1 MQTVKEVVKKHQV
14 WSDDLEEY
22 VIPISKLDQAIAE
35 FEGKPFEEKL
45 SDLQEAM
52 SKLGDMFNEVGK
64 KLND

>member
-1 MQTVKEVVKKHQV
+1 MKIAKEVIKKYSR
-14 WSDDLEEY
+14 WSEDLNEE
-22 VIPISKLDQAIAE
+22 VIPVSTLEAMMNE
-35 FEGKPFEEKL
+35 FEEKPFEEKL

>member
-1 MQTVKEVVKKHQV
+1 MKIAKEIIKKYSRWSEDLNEDVVPV
-14 WSDDLEEY
+14 STLE
-22 VIPISKLDQAIAE
+22 AMMNE
-35 FEGKPFEEKL
+35 FEQKPFEEKL